1 MSIKNLNKEL
11 FQQELNKENSL
22 VLVEY
27 WAPWCVYCK
36 RIGPAYKKIAEEF
49 GDKLVV
55 AQINIDE
62 VPEIADQEGI
72 EVIPSLVLYKN
83 GEAIDS
89 IVAPESKAKI
99 QAFIEANL

>member
-1 MSIKNLNKEL
+1 MSVKNLNKDL

-72 EVIPSLVLYKN
+72 DVIPSLVLYKN

>member
-1 MSIKNLNKEL
+1 MSVKNLNKEL

-72 EVIPSLVLYKN
+72 DVIPSLVLYKN
-83 GEAIDS
+83 GKAIDS

>member
-1 MSIKNLNKEL
+1 MSVVNLNKEL
-11 FQQELNKENSL
+11 FQQEVNKENSI
-22 VLVEY
+22 VLAEY

-72 EVIPSLVLYKN
+72 DVIPSLVLYKN

>member
-1 MSIKNLNKEL
+1 MLVKNLNKEL

-72 EVIPSLVLYKN
+72 DVIPSLVLYKN

>member
-1 MSIKNLNKEL
+1 MSVKNLNKEL

-72 EVIPSLVLYKN
+72 DVIPSLVLYKN